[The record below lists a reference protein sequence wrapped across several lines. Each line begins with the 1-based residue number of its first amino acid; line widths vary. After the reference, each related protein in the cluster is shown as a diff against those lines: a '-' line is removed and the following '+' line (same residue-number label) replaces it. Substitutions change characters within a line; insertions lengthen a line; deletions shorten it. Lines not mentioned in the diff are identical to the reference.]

1 MTALSLK
8 VKSSRSLEIEL
19 DFEIVEGILSS
30 QFISIF
36 SSTLNILHPNM
47 PRLSFDS
54 VYPILDGRK
63 VIKDLAS
70 FLCFVGVG
78 IKRDVCD
85 AILWPEKFLLLEVLL
100 HHS

>member
-1 MTALSLK
+1 
-8 VKSSRSLEIEL
+8 
-19 DFEIVEGILSS
+19 
-30 QFISIF
+30 
-36 SSTLNILHPNM
+36 M

-63 VIKDLAS
+63 VIKDLAP

-85 AILWPEKFLLLEVLL
+85 TIL
-100 HHS
+100 